1 MNVSRT
7 SDCEPKGKA
16 VHCSAGARIKSCILA
31 FYSMILKEQL
41 CVLGV
46 VKNLDVSDL
55 LFLVD
60 ILLWEMLN
68 TY

>member
-1 MNVSRT
+1 
-7 SDCEPKGKA
+7 
-16 VHCSAGARIKSCILA
+16 
-31 FYSMILKEQL
+31 MILKEQL